1 MQLQTI
7 VPIKPLENLIDYNDK
22 IVSVGSCFAINIA
35 KRLQYYQFQNTV
47 NPLGILFHP
56 VAINRLLEFAVNDKV
71 FTQNDV
77 FLHNEIWSCFDA
89 HSDLNHL
96 EQDDIIEQLNSKTR
110 EFKTNI
116 TNATHIILTLGTAWV
131 YRNKQSNQIVANCH
145 KVPQNQFDKE
155 LMSVRDCL
163 KAIGAI
169 EKNIRKLNPDIQI
182 IYTISPVRHIKDG
195 FVENQR
201 SKAHLIAALQ
211 DHLEKN
217 KTLNYYFPSYEIVM
231 DELRDYRFFGK
242 DLLHPNDLAV
252 DYIWHKFVENCIH
265 SNEISAM
272 KMVDEV
278 QKGLAHR
285 AFNPYSDTHQQF
297 LDKLA
302 HKIDVLLEQ
311 YPFMNFR

>member
-7 VPIKPLENLIDYNDK
+7 VPIKPLENPINYSAK
-22 IVSVGSCFAINIA
+22 IVSIGSCFAVNIA
-35 KRLQYYQFQNTV
+35 QRLHYYQFQNSV

-56 VAINRLLEFAVNDKV
+56 MAVNRLLEFAVNDKV
-71 FTQNDV
+71 FTQEDV

-89 HSDLNHL
+89 HSDLNQL
-96 EQDDIIEQLNSKTR
+96 EQDDIIEQLNSKSR
-110 EFKTNI
+110 RFKANVVD
-116 TNATHIILTLGTAWV
+116 ATHIILTFGTAWV

-145 KVPQNQFDKE
+145 KMPQNQFEKE
-155 LMSVRDCL
+155 LLAVETCL
-163 KAIGAI
+163 ENFKKI
-169 EKNIRKLNPDIQI
+169 EQNLRQLNPNIRI

-201 SKAHLIAALQ
+201 SKAHLMAALQ
-211 DHLEKN
+211 DYLEKN
-217 KTLNYYFPSYEIVM
+217 KSLNYYFPSYEIVM
-231 DELRDYRFFGK
+231 DELRDYRFFAK
-242 DLLHPNDLAV
+242 DLIHPNDLAV
-252 DYIWHKFVENCIH
+252 DYIWQKFVENCIY

-302 HKIDVLLEQ
+302 QKIDVLLAQ